1 MNQII
6 MLLFAAGAVLGGI
19 DYMMG
24 NKKGYGVKFEEAF
37 MLLGPTALSMAGI
50 ICISPA
56 LAMVAGRL
64 ITPLCHLAGI
74 DPAMAGGILAIDMGG
89 YQLSVKL
96 AADPALG
103 NFSGIVIGAIF
114 GCTVTFTLPIGMGM
128 IDPADHGTFL
138 KGMMIGM
145 ITMPA
150 GFILGGLVCG
160 FSPVLLLHQLS
171 PILLLAFLLVIGLWK
186 LPDKM
191 LRFFHLFVRLLKA
204 LITFGLILGA
214 FCYMLGLSFAWLTPL
229 SDAMQVVASICI
241 VMLGSLPATLFLQRA
256 LEKPLHALGT
266 CLGLDDTSIAA
277 ILIGTVSVL
286 PALTMVKDMSPK
298 GKLAVCSWLVSAAS
312 LMGAHIAFTAGIA
325 PDMTLSLIV
334 AKLSGAFVALIVSLA
349 GNRGQIS

>member
-1 MNQII
+1 
-6 MLLFAAGAVLGGI
+6 MLLFAAGALLGGI
-19 DYMMG
+19 DYMTG
-24 NKKGYGVKFEEAF
+24 NQKGYGAKFEEAF

-50 ICISPA
+50 ICLSPA
-56 LAMVAGRL
+56 LALLAGKL
-64 ITPLCHLAGI
+64 ISPVCRLAGI

-89 YQLSVKL
+89 YQLAAKL

-103 NFSGIVIGAIF
+103 SFSGIVIGAVF

-128 IDPADHGTFL
+128 IDEADHGTFL

-150 GFILGGLVCG
+150 GLLLGGLVCG
-160 FSPVLLLHQLS
+160 FSPVVLLRQLS
-171 PILLLAFLLVIGLWK
+171 PILLLAVLLILGLWR

-191 LRFFHLFVRLLKA
+191 LRFFQGFVRFLKT
-204 LITFGLILGA
+204 LITFGLILGTL
-214 FCYMLGLSFAWLTPL
+214 CYMLGLKCPWLTPL
-229 SDAMQVVASICI
+229 PDAMQTVSSICI

-256 LEKPLHALGT
+256 LKKPLHALGAHI
-266 CLGLDDTSIAA
+266 GLDDTAIAA

-286 PALTMVKDMSPK
+286 PALTMVKDMEPA

-325 PDMTLSLIV
+325 PDMTLSLII
-334 AKLSGAFVALIVSLA
+334 AKLSGAFIALIVSLLLSRHA
-349 GNRGQIS
+349 